1 MTHSQG
7 EGEDRSLFIG
17 RELLFPQE
25 CDTRLIEMEELSLHH
40 RGAGY
45 SSVQLLQHPLI
56 PISNRGADNQ
66 AELAH
71 VKSLKT
77 INN

>member
-1 MTHSQG
+1 MTHGQG

-17 RELLFPQE
+17 RKLLFPQE
-25 CDTRLIEMEELSLHH
+25 CDTGLIERGELSLHD

-45 SSVQLLQHPLI
+45 SVVQLLQHPLI
-56 PISNRGADNQ
+56 PRKQPGADNQ
-66 AELAH
+66 AKLAH